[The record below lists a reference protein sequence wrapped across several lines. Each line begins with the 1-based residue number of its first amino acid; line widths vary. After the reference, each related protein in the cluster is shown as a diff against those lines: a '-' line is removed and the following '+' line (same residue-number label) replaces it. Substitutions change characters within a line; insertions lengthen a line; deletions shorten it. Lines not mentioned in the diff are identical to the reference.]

1 MHVNYF
7 KTVPSQ
13 ECLIVFI
20 DIITIIVNRNNK
32 IMLVVLL
39 RSSLVLQ
46 ENFFNGIRLRGNEQ
60 WL

>member
-46 ENFFNGIRLRGNEQ
+46 ENFLNGIRLRGNEQ